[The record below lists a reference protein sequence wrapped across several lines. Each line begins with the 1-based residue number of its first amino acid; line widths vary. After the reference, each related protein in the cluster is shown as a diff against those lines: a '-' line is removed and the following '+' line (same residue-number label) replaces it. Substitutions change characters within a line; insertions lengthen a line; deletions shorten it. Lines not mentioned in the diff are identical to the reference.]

1 MLLKKK
7 KKLFSLRFYYSKTDW
22 WNSTDILSAPTSS
35 AFSQYWTEASHF
47 PSFAAF
53 SDEKEPANCENKIK
67 IHESFLFWFYS
78 YICTSKRTISFEWII
93 QKTSF
98 NTSIILHF
106 NVYDKSNT
114 CTWIVSFC
122 CNRIIMIKSSLA
134 NSLKEIKAI
143 NQIFIEKKMNK
154 YLGFLTIRTL
164 WKESKRIQ
172 CP

>member
-7 KKLFSLRFYYSKTDW
+7 QNY
-22 WNSTDILSAPTSS
+22 
-35 AFSQYWTEASHF
+35 F
-47 PSFAAF
+47 PSDSTIAKQTGEIVPIY
-53 SDEKEPANCENKIK
+53 SLLQQVLLLANTEQKLAIFHHLRHFQMRKNLQIVKIK
-67 IHESFLFWFYS
+67 SKYMNHFYS
-78 YICTSKRTISFEWII
+78 GFIRTYVHPKRTISFEWII

-143 NQIFIEKKMNK
+143 NQIFIEKKINK